1 MKSAILRTFL
11 LSSILTFCVAV
22 ASGAPPEAAKP
33 KAKAGGNSG
42 GKPAPLTFAETKY
55 FHRWSK
61 DHQHEFTPEGQE
73 DLQRWKDMVTINY
86 YPQAKDGDGLA
97 ATANSVLENYK
108 SHKAL
113 VVKTSSVPRTPE
125 RPAEYLIVVM
135 FPQPDFIE
143 AVFAKFKLVGGT
155 AGAAAIYSHREYGQ
169 KIGDTMSAWLQQKG
183 PAIEKAL
190 MGAPELPPPATAVE
204 L

>member
-1 MKSAILRTFL
+1 MKSALKFTL
-11 LSSILTFCVAV
+11 LLCSLLALCIAHSF
-22 ASGAPPEAAKP
+22 GAPPEATKP
-33 KAKAGGNSG
+33 PAKASVSGG
-42 GKPAPLTFAETKY
+42 GKPAPLTFGDAKY
-55 FHRWSK
+55 LHRWSK

-73 DLQRWKDMVTINY
+73 DLQKWKDMVTINY
-86 YPQAKDGDGLA
+86 YPQARDGDGLA

-113 VVKTSSVPRTPE
+113 VVKTSSVPRTSE

-190 MGAPELPPPATAVE
+190 MGAAELPPPASAVE
-204 L
+204 K